1 MSLSLSEAP
10 EAEFV
15 VGAPR
20 ALLRAEGAALGLGAV
35 ALYAAGGHSW
45 LAFAALFLAP
55 DFGFAAYLAGPRV
68 GATIYNALHWTAPAL
83 ALALAALGWAAP
95 SSGAFAVAL
104 IWLAHIGL
112 DRALGYGL
120 KYGSGFRDTHLG
132 RLGS

>member
-1 MSLSLSEAP
+1 MSLSLSASP

-15 VGAPR
+15 TATPR
-20 ALLRAEGAALGLGAV
+20 ALLRVEGAALGLGAV
-35 ALYAAGGHSW
+35 VLYAAGGHSW

-55 DFGFAAYLAGPRV
+55 DLGFAAYLAGPRV
-68 GATIYNALHWTAPAL
+68 GATVYNALHWTAPAL
-83 ALALAALGWAAP
+83 ALAALGWAAQ

>member
-1 MSLSLSEAP
+1 MSLSLTASP
-10 EAEFV
+10 EAEFAI
-15 VGAPR
+15 GTPR
-20 ALLRAEGAALGLGAV
+20 ALLRLEGAALGLGAV

-55 DFGFAAYLAGPRV
+55 DLSVAAYLAGPRV
-68 GATIYNALHWTAPAL
+68 GATVYNALHWTAPAL
-83 ALALAALGWAAP
+83 ALAAFGWALP

>member
-1 MSLSLSEAP
+1 MSLSLTASP
-10 EAEFV
+10 EAEFAI
-15 VGAPR
+15 GTPR
-20 ALLRAEGAALGLGAV
+20 ALLRLEGAALGLGAV
-35 ALYAAGGHSW
+35 ALYAAGGQSW

-55 DFGFAAYLAGPRV
+55 DLSFAAYLAGPRV
-68 GATIYNALHWTAPAL
+68 GATVYNALHWTAPAL
-83 ALALAALGWAAP
+83 ALAAFGWALP

>member
-1 MSLSLSEAP
+1 MSLSLSASP

-15 VGAPR
+15 TATPR

-55 DFGFAAYLAGPRV
+55 DLGIAAYLGGPRV
-68 GATIYNALHWTAPAL
+68 GATVYNALHWTAPAL
-83 ALALAALGWAAP
+83 ALAALGWALP
-95 SSGAFAVAL
+95 LSGAFAVAL
-104 IWLAHIGL
+104 VWLAHIGL
-112 DRALGYGL
+112 DRALGYGF